1 MLNERTRIVHLLRR
15 AGFGASRAERERYF
29 ALGLN
34 GTLDRLLDDD
44 AIADP
49 VEQQLAGMTFDLT
62 RPQEL
67 QRWWFV
73 RMVGTDRPLREKMT
87 LFWHGFLTSA
97 LTKVQQP
104 AFMLNQNKL
113 FRASAMTTFDTML
126 KAVTRDPAMLTWL
139 DNRSNQKAAP
149 NENYAREL
157 LELYSMGVGNY
168 AETDVK
174 AAARALTGMGVQRD
188 GSYTFRPQL
197 FDSGVKTFLGHTGP
211 FGADDIIAII
221 CRHKATPRFL
231 AGKLFR
237 FFAHEN
243 PTDAEIAPMVQAY
256 QASGYSLR
264 AMLRALFSADAFY
277 GDATYRAHIT
287 SPAEFVASTYR
298 TLGIPLTART
308 GADGPRL
315 MQLMGQQLFNPP
327 DPSGWDEGPFW
338 IGTGGLLQRV
348 NFAATLSRSNTVTA
362 AALVDNA
369 TSAAAIIDALLSL
382 LVDGA
387 VSAQTRTTLLTQVS
401 AAPAGALPPSGRFG
415 RALQLVLSL
424 PEYQFA

>member
-1 MLNERTRIVHLLRR
+1 MLDERTRIVHLLRR
-15 AGFGASRAERERYF
+15 AGFGASPADRERYF

-67 QRWWFV
+67 PRWWFV

-97 LTKVQQP
+97 ITKVQQP
-104 AFMLNQNKL
+104 TPMLNQNKL
-113 FRASAMTTFDTML
+113 FRASAMTTFDAML
-126 KAVTRDPAMLTWL
+126 KAITRDPAMLTWL
-139 DNRSNQKAAP
+139 DNRSNVKDAP

-157 LELYSMGVGNY
+157 LELYSMGIGNY
-168 AETDVK
+168 TETDVK
-174 AAARALTGMGVQRD
+174 EAARALTGMGVLRN

-197 FDSGVKTFLGHTGP
+197 FDGGIKTFLGQTGP

-221 CRHKATPRFL
+221 CQQEATPRFL

-237 FFAHEN
+237 FFAHES
-243 PTDAEIAPMVQAY
+243 PTAAEIAPMVQAY
-256 QASGYSLR
+256 QESGYSLR
-264 AMLRALFSADAFY
+264 AMLRALFSSDVFY
-277 GDATYRAHIT
+277 ADATYRAHIT
-287 SPAEFVASTYR
+287 SPAEFVAGTYR
-298 TLGIPLTART
+298 TLGLALTDRAI
-308 GADGPRL
+308 ADGPRL
-315 MQLMGQQLFNPP
+315 IQFMGQQLFNPP
-327 DPSGWDEGPFW
+327 DPSGWDEGPSW
-338 IGTGGLLQRV
+338 IGTGSLLQRV
-348 NFAATLSRSNTVTA
+348 NFAATLARGSAVGP
-362 AALVDNA
+362 ALVDNA
-369 TSAAAIIDALLSL
+369 TGAAAIVDALLAL

-387 VSAQTRTTLLTQVS
+387 VSEGTRTTLVSQVN
-401 AAPAGALPPSGRFG
+401 AAPSSGRLR